1 MIPNLGRNSSAAQ
14 IACTNQIFARVEAQM
29 NLRITAKLRMC
40 AAVAGS
46 SAVIALVGL
55 GLMFTQNPEI
65 AASGSSGGSVAPPT
79 TPPAVP
85 VITKAVPTI
94 TGPAPL
100 YAGEAPDSNP
110 QAA

>member
-1 MIPNLGRNSSAAQ
+1 MS
-14 IACTNQIFARVEAQM
+14 
-29 NLRITAKLRMC
+29 LRATAKLRVC

-46 SAVIALVGL
+46 GAVLTLAGL
-55 GLMFTQNPEI
+55 GLMF
-65 AASGSSGGSVAPPT
+65 GSVAAPT

-100 YAGEAPDSNP
+100 YAGEDPDSNP
-110 QAA
+110 QAAIP

>member
-1 MIPNLGRNSSAAQ
+1 MSL
-14 IACTNQIFARVEAQM
+14 RV
-29 NLRITAKLRMC
+29 TTKLRVC

-46 SAVIALVGL
+46 GAVLSLAGL
-55 GLMFTQNPEI
+55 GLMFTQNPQI
-65 AASGSSGGSVAPPT
+65 AASSSSGGSVATPT

-85 VITKAVPTI
+85 VITKAVPAI

-110 QAA
+110 QAAIP

>member
-1 MIPNLGRNSSAAQ
+1 
-14 IACTNQIFARVEAQM
+14 M
-29 NLRITAKLRMC
+29 NLRIAAKLRMC

-46 SAVIALVGL
+46 SVALTLVGP
-55 GLMFTQNPEI
+55 GLMFTQNPQI
-65 AASGSSGGSVAPPT
+65 AASGSAGGSVATPT

-110 QAA
+110 QDAIP

>member
-1 MIPNLGRNSSAAQ
+1 
-14 IACTNQIFARVEAQM
+14 VEAQM
-29 NLRITAKLRMC
+29 SLRITAKLRMC

-46 SAVIALVGL
+46 GAVLTLAALGV
-55 GLMFTQNPEI
+55 MFAQDPQI
-65 AASGSSGGSVAPPT
+65 AASGSTGGSVATPT

-85 VITKAVPTI
+85 VITKAVPAI

-110 QAA
+110 QAAIP